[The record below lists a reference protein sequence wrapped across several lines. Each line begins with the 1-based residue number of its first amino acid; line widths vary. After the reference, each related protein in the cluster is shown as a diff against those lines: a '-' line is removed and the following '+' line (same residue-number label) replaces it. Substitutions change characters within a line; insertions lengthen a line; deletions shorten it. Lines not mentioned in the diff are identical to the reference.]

1 MATKKRALEQDDTS
15 VRRKHGRGDSVV
27 VDLDLEPDIP
37 SSQEMARPLDKA
49 ILLELHGERLGVLKL
64 ILGLRDNLPPEASV
78 TDLTECSFGYRVR
91 TRFPDAVTEAA
102 GKLGFEVGP
111 PPRPSRFV
119 NVRVEGVPRAVSEEE
134 LLEDLQRHL
143 RTPRYARSVR
153 RLFASTEGRV
163 DRDRP
168 LPVVFVTVAVAVFER
183 LQSWRLY
190 GACELRVSSRP
201 QHEVETPQC
210 PRCLDWGHR
219 AGSCRNP
226 RRCAVCGKADH
237 LALDCSKREETPR
250 CCFQCGGAHS
260 SRYRGCKARR
270 IEEERIR
277 VLSAG
282 PSFDHPAAVAVATGS
297 APPPLSYS
305 SAVTGARPAL
315 EVSSFPPL
323 EQQPLPAPLPP
334 AELLLPLPES
344 RTETSRARAEL
355 LLQHT
360 QALESLNSHLARLQ
374 HERTTRPARAL
385 TRVVSRFRR
394 QRDHHRQRLA
404 VLNRERILA
413 DAVSPSPWRGRPL
426 NVTFV
431 TRMTSTEDL
440 VAAPEPA
447 KAVTR
452 PATHSVATSTEPL
465 PEPMSVGYSKKK
477 TVPKSVAVP
486 VPKSVANASTST
498 ESLPE
503 PMSVAFS
510 DEPVPVASLV
520 PVPVASLVPVPV
532 ANLVPVPVA
541 NASTSTEPQPVA
553 STSSAQAASTS
564 VDEALATILSALRL
578 RPSTA
583 SIAPVVEQLVFR
595 ALLSGVDPDEVDDL
609 TLDDLSDSELEEL
622 ARIYR
627 N

>member
-1 MATKKRALEQDDTS
+1 MAAKRTRALELDDTS
-15 VRRKHGRGDSVV
+15 VRTKQKRDEPA
-27 VDLDLEPDIP
+27 DLYEPDIP
-37 SSQEMARPLDKA
+37 PSPAGPTPAARPVM
-49 ILLELHGERLGVLKL
+49 LELTGERLSFIAFVLEMRKA
-64 ILGLRDNLPPEASV
+64 LPTEASLSDVHV
-78 TDLTECSFGYRVR
+78 TSFGYRVR
-91 TRFPDAVTEAA
+91 TRYVEEVTAA
-102 GKLGFEVGP
+102 AEKLGFVVGAP
-111 PPRPSRFV
+111 PPRCNFV
-119 NVRVEGVPRAVSEEE
+119 HVRVENVPRPVSEDE

-143 RTPRYARSVR
+143 RSPRFVRSVR
-153 RLFASTEGRV
+153 RLFASTEGRA
-163 DRDRP
+163 DRERP
-168 LPVVFVTVAVAVFER
+168 LPVIYVTIASSVLER
-183 LQSWRLY
+183 LQSWRLF
-190 GACELRVSSRP
+190 GAVELRVSSRP
-201 QHEVETPQC
+201 QREVDAPQC

-219 AGSCRNP
+219 AGACRNP

-237 LALDCSKREETPR
+237 LALDCSKREEPR
-250 CCFQCGGAHS
+250 RCFQCGGAHS
-260 SRYRGCKARR
+260 SRYRGCKARSA
-270 IEEERIR
+270 EVERIR
-277 VLSAG
+277 VLSSV
-282 PSFDHPAAVAVATGS
+282 PRFDQPAAVAGATGF

-305 SAVTGARPAL
+305 AAVTGACPAL
-315 EVSSFPPL
+315 EDASTFPLL
-323 EQQPLPAPLPP
+323 EHQPQLLPTPLPP
-334 AELLLPLPES
+334 AAAADFLLES

-360 QALESLNSHLARLQ
+360 QALERLNAHLARLDF
-374 HERTTRPARAL
+374 ERTSRPARAL

-394 QRDHHRQRLA
+394 QRAHHRQRLA

-413 DAVSPSPWRGRPL
+413 DAEAATPSPWRGRPL

-431 TRMTSTEDL
+431 SRQTGTEDL

-447 KAVTR
+447 KAISP
-452 PATHSVATSTEPL
+452 PATADVGTSTEL
-465 PEPMSVGYSKKK
+465 
-477 TVPKSVAVP
+477 
-486 VPKSVANASTST
+486 
-498 ESLPE
+498 LPE
-503 PMSVAFS
+503 PMSVAYS
-510 DEPVPVASLV
+510 DV